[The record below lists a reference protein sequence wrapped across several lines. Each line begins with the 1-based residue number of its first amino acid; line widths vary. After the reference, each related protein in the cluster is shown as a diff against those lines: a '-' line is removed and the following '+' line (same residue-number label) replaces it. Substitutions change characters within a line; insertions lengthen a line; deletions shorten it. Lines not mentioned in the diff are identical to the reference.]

1 MAGPQRRSTLGTGC
15 GQMSHRSQ
23 PASASVIV
31 AAPPFTG
38 EMQPLLHLAAGLA
51 QRGHRVTMLT
61 GSRFRDSVSGAGI
74 GFVPLQGA
82 ADFDDRRLADERPE
96 ITTAAPGPDQLNALF
111 GAAAQA
117 LPTEHAQVQA
127 LLEQDPGAVLI
138 TNSVFMGPWA
148 VAMGAPGRRPR
159 RWVAI
164 GCNPVALPSDDTTP
178 FGPMPAGPD
187 GDFKAANRRVN
198 EQLAASLEP
207 ARARVQA
214 AIRRLGG
221 LASVPALFEG
231 VFTVPEVFAALTI
244 AGLEFSRSDA
254 PNSLH
259 LVGALPASAPASWA
273 EPAWWPEL
281 NGSRPV
287 VVVTQGTLSNGDLGE
302 LVQPTLDALAT
313 EEVLVVA
320 ALGRD
325 AADLPGP
332 IPANARVERFIP
344 FGALFRHANVFVTN
358 GGFGATQQAL
368 ACGIPVVVA
377 GATDDKPLV
386 AARVA
391 ARGVGVDL
399 GTATPEPARIR
410 DAVLG
415 LLADEATRT
424 RVAILAQEYQDHDAI
439 AEVER
444 LADLA

>member
-1 MAGPQRRSTLGTGC
+1 MACPPRRSACGTGR
-15 GQMSHRSQ
+15 GQMSHRSP
-23 PASASVIV
+23 PAGASVIV

-61 GSRFRDSVSGAGI
+61 GSRFRDTVCGAGLN
-74 GFVPLQGA
+74 FVPLEGA
-82 ADFDDRRLADERPE
+82 ADFDDRRLADHRPE
-96 ITTAAPGPDQLNALF
+96 ITAAAPGPDQLNALF

-127 LLEQDPGAVLI
+127 LLEQDPGAALI

-148 VAMGAPGRRPR
+148 VALGAPGRRPR

-187 GDFKAANRRVN
+187 ENSKAANRRVN

-214 AIRRLGG
+214 AIGQLGG
-221 LASVPALFEG
+221 HALVPALFEG
-231 VFTVPEVFAALTI
+231 VVTVPEIFAALTI

-344 FGALFRHANVFVTN
+344 FGALFRHADVFVTN

-368 ACGIPVVVA
+368 AYGIPVVVA

-399 GTATPEPARIR
+399 GTATPEPARIK

-415 LLADEATRT
+415 LLSDQATRT
-424 RVAILAQEYQDHDAI
+424 RVAVLAQEYRDHDAV
-439 AEVER
+439 AEVEQ
-444 LADLA
+444 LADLV